1 MTGRLVADRA
11 STVGALDQPQ
21 SGSLWIDEP
30 GLCTWFGQACTG
42 DTLVYHCGSLAHD
55 RSPTASRLPPRDQA
69 ELARVARRALA
80 LAEAGSAALVQRR
93 LGVDRYEYWII
104 VRPRLRRG
112 SDDWRLVNELA
123 AT

>member
-1 MTGRLVADRA
+1 MTGLADRA
-11 STVGALDQPQ
+11 PIISALDRPR
-21 SGSLWIDEP
+21 SGSLRIDEP
-30 GLCTWFGQACTG
+30 ALCAWFGRACTG
-42 DTLVYHCGSLAHD
+42 DSLVYHCGSLAHD
-55 RSPTASRLPPRDQA
+55 RSPTASRLAPRDQA

-104 VRPRLRRG
+104 VRPRLQRG

-123 AT
+123 AI